1 MADSFV
7 FYRSFDEV
15 IAQIPEPETQLKFYK
30 AIVDYGLN
38 DTTTDFPYPL
48 NLLFIQMCASISSA
62 KVKHDKRV
70 EAGRNGGKNGK
81 GVSRNQGNNNAKRKN
96 NSKQKQSIA
105 NNSKTIAND
114 NVNDN
119 VNENDNYHLH
129 SVNEAPAVCAP
140 LNAAQPSVRW
150 EVRQDEN
157 GETRFVK
164 IEHGGGTT

>member
-1 MADSFV
+1 MIPDAD
-7 FYRSFDEV
+7 EQMLMLNAL
-15 IAQIPEPETQLKFYK
+15 I
-30 AIVDYGLN
+30 DYGLDGVEPN
-38 DTTTDFPYPL
+38 LEYPL
-48 NLLFIQMCASISSA
+48 SAMFTQMSACIASA
-62 KVKHDKRV
+62 QQKHEKRV

-81 GVSRNQGNNNAKRKN
+81 GVSRNKGNTNAKSKAN

-119 VNENDNYHLH
+119 VNDNDNDNYHLH
-129 SVNEAPAVCAP
+129 DNNAPAVCAP
-140 LNAAQPSVRW
+140 LKAAQPSVRW

-164 IEHGGGTT
+164 IVSDGGDTT